1 MTEVSGPGIQ
11 IIEPPRTGGAR
22 AMPGFIRAYVRY
34 VDATNRVLGF
44 FIMYMVLVM
53 MGVLLFGSI
62 SRYVFKA
69 SFLWVIEM
77 SQFLMAAYYLLG
89 GGYTLQLDAHVRM
102 DALYERWKPK
112 TRAFVDSITAF
123 CLVFYL
129 VFMVRGGISSSAYA
143 LEYGQKNYS
152 AWAPPMAP
160 IKIIMTIGIVLMLL
174 QAIAIFFRDVAKF
187 TGRGIE

>member
-1 MTEVSGPGIQ
+1 MRST
-11 IIEPPRTGGAR
+11 EPPTAR
-22 AMPGFIRAYVRY
+22 LRVMPGPIRAYVRY
-34 VDATNRVLGF
+34 VDAINRVLGF
-44 FIMYMVLVM
+44 LVMYMVLVM

-62 SRYVFKA
+62 SRYVFRA

-89 GGYTLQLDAHVRM
+89 GGYTLQIGAHVRM
-102 DALYERWKPK
+102 DAFYERWRPR
-112 TRAFVDSITAF
+112 TQAFVDSITAF

-129 VFMVRGGISSSAYA
+129 AFMVRGGISSSTYA

-160 IKIIMTIGIVLMLL
+160 IKIIMTVGIALMLL
-174 QAIAIFFRDVAKF
+174 QAIAIFFRDVAKV
-187 TGRGIE
+187 TGREIE

>member
-1 MTEVSGPGIQ
+1 MQ
-11 IIEPPRTGGAR
+11 ITEPPSTRSER
-22 AMPGFIRAYVRY
+22 AMPGVIKAYVRY

-44 FIMYMVLVM
+44 LVMYMILVM

-102 DALYERWKPK
+102 DALYERWKPR

-129 VFMVRGGISSSAYA
+129 VFLVRGGISSSAYA

-160 IKIIMTIGIVLMLL
+160 IKIIMTVGIVLMLL
-174 QAIAIFFRDVAKF
+174 QAIAIFFRDVAKVI
-187 TGRGIE
+187 GREIE